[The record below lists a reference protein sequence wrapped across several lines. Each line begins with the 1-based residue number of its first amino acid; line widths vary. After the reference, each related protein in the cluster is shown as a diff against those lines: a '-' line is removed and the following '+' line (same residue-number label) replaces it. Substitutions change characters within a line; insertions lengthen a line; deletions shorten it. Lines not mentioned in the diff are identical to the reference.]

1 MEKEIN
7 EVSVEIN
14 SIFDN
19 MSIDV
24 LNKIPLKI
32 RNFFKNNASSTYIF
46 EYDQTKRL
54 NEQNIKDKTRGII
67 ALLYRDY
74 ICNEAERKQYNE
86 IYSEFLNK
94 NEEEKRALYN
104 PDDLFKKDNIS
115 SSENSSN
122 HKVEKH
128 LEIINNKPNFIKRF
142 FNKIIVFFKHL
153 L

>member
-7 EVSVEIN
+7 EVAVEIN

-19 MSIDV
+19 MSVDV

-32 RNFFKNNASSTYIF
+32 REFFKNNASTTYIF
-46 EYDQTKRL
+46 EYDKTKSL

-74 ICNEAERKQYNE
+74 VCNDVEREEYNK
-86 IYSEFLNK
+86 IYNDFLNK
-94 NEEEKRALYN
+94 KDAEKRALYN
-104 PDDLFKKDNIS
+104 PNDLFKKGTIS
-115 SSENSSN
+115 YSENNSN

-128 LEIINNKPNFIKRF
+128 LEVINNKSNFIKRI
-142 FNKIIVFFKHL
+142 FNKIIDYFKNRL
-153 L
+153 